1 MKASVIRAQLGLLI
15 RLIDTTT
22 GAAVEENNVRF
33 FVNGQSARPAPRGD
47 GCFVFINI
55 ERVDF
60 CLDVETFGYERA
72 GIDVRYEELDDR
84 IPTCDIFLIP
94 SEKHAKGETVIGIFG
109 NLPFLEAIEAVDR
122 NRPVC
127 RISDFTVK
135 TCKMKVIRQAGR
147 TLDMDYG
154 HYGLLQAD
162 GNSYEKILVSETDAV
177 QMIKLKDALQM
188 PYTVNAPIARIVFG
202 SVDEKGNYL
211 LRIRDDSDSHDY
223 LLRYVVKGEVCY
235 QQTDFRDPENFKLTA
250 HVKKKE
256 KAKPVQKKE
265 ESEEENE

>member
-1 MKASVIRAQLGLLI
+1 MKASVIRARLGLLI

-60 CLDVETFGYERA
+60 RLDVETFGYERA

-94 SEKHAKGETVIGIFG
+94 SETHAKGETVIGIFG

-122 NRPVC
+122 SRPVC
-127 RISDFTVK
+127 RISDFTEK
-135 TCKMKVIRQAGR
+135 TRKMKVIRQAGR
-147 TLDMDYG
+147 TLDLDYG

-162 GNSYEKILVSETDAV
+162 GNSYEKIFVSETDAV

-188 PYTVNAPIARIVFG
+188 PYTVNAPIARVVFG
-202 SVDEKGNYL
+202 SVDAEGNYL
-211 LRIRDDSDSHDY
+211 LRIRNNSDRQDY
-223 LLRYVVKGEVCY
+223 LLRYVVKGEVCF
-235 QQTDFRDPENFKLTA
+235 QQTDFSDPENFKLTA
-250 HVKKKE
+250 HEKKA

-265 ESEEENE
+265 ESEETNE